1 MVDSLLY
8 EKSVYHILDDNNT
21 YKKVMSDPTEDYRR
35 ALVRLVED
43 ASINSLNEGLSKW
56 VDFHWQ
62 PLIQRTP
69 AYLKETTAVIES
81 IKKFQREKKLYFV
94 TCDIVN
100 LFSCIPHELAIEAIN
115 YHLQR
120 YSAYTDEIKEMII
133 RSTEYLLAH
142 NFFMFNSEYF
152 IQISYGA
159 TDPIFNDRIQFPS
172 VYRTIPNEY
181 HQFQVILQLL
191 LHFNWTWIGI
201 ISTDD
206 DSNIKA
212 TSELKQLLGYN
223 EICVEFLVVISMSK
237 NYNKLITVLKMSSS
251 NVIILYSTSQAFIV
265 MLQKIN
271 LKEVPSKVW
280 ISSVSLTILVD
291 LNFKKYLSA
300 FNGSL
305 VITVHKKDIDG
316 LQEFLLNSTLHSV
329 PDNPFVE
336 FFCMI
341 HFGFWHDYKK
351 ENNLWVEFLKSE
363 GKSTYIFTY
372 TIYNAVYFLAKALH
386 EMYTAKLLVKQ
397 SPSKRIKKLNI
408 YMKNVHLRTLEEDI
422 FFTLQGDVVNSF
434 VILNWVLYPNGTE
447 VKWRVGT
454 FLPSQQFAINTSA
467 IMWNLN
473 FTGIP
478 QSMCREIC
486 THGKRKSLQMGMLPC
501 CFDCVPCS
509 DGEIANLSG
518 MENCIKCPETFSSNI
533 NRTVCIIKTIEY
545 LSYDDHLGSTLAAIA
560 ISFAVASTLVMITFV
575 KHRNTAIVRANNQH
589 LSYVLLIAL
598 ILSFICSL
606 LFIGHPTEVTCLLR
620 HSLFLFVF
628 SVAISSLLGKTIT
641 VIVAFNAS
649 KPGSRFKKWMGSRVS
664 IGLTTLCSLGEFLIC
679 VTWTICAPPIVEF
692 DSKTSYDK
700 LILQCMDVS
709 MLYFYLAISYIGFL
723 ALLSFIVAYSAR
735 KLPDNFNEAHH
746 ITFSMLMFCS
756 VWLSFIPTYLST
768 RGKYTV
774 AVEVFAILISTA
786 GLLVCIFTP
795 KCYVILLKP
804 ELNDRRHIKI
814 TKKNNKKY

>member
-1 MVDSLLY
+1 MLQRIRDRRRGEEVPGPVDPQVEVEGDLAAGESATPAPAA
-8 EKSVYHILDDNNT
+8 EPSEMILDLIAEYIVPYAIT
-21 YKKVMSDPTEDYRR
+21 WEQ
-35 ALVRLVED
+35 ALAPEL
-43 ASINSLNEGLSKW
+43 
-56 VDFHWQ
+56 Q
-62 PLIQRTP
+62 PAAIGGDLRCH
-69 AYLKETTAVIES
+69 ES
-81 IKKFQREKKLYFV
+81 
-94 TCDIVN
+94 
-100 LFSCIPHELAIEAIN
+100 S
-115 YHLQR
+115 
-120 YSAYTDEIKEMII
+120 
-133 RSTEYLLAH
+133 
-142 NFFMFNSEYF
+142 
-152 IQISYGA
+152 ISYGA
-159 TDPIFNDRIQFPS
+159 IDPVFNDRIQFPS

-191 LHFNWTWIGI
+191 LHFKWTWIGI
-201 ISTDD
+201 ISTDGN
-206 DSNIKA
+206 SNIKA
-212 TSELKQLLGYN
+212 TRELKQLLESKG
-223 EICVEFLVVISMSK
+223 ICVEFLAVTSIVE
-237 NYNKLITVLKMSSS
+237 NDDKLIKVLLTSSS
-251 NVIILYSTSQAFIV
+251 NVVILYVTSEVIML
-265 MLQKIN
+265 MLQKR
-271 LKEVPSKVW
+271 LPSKMW
-280 ISSVSLTILVD
+280 ILPISLTILNTD
-291 LNFKKYLSA
+291 LHDKMLLFNV
-300 FNGSL
+300 NGSL
-305 VITVHKKDIDG
+305 KISIHIKDIDG
-316 LQEFLLNSTLHSV
+316 LREFLFNCSLQKM
-329 PDNPFVE
+329 PDNHFIE
-336 FFCMI
+336 TFYI
-341 HFGFWHDYKK
+341 THFGFWHLDNTDKP
-351 ENNLWVEFLKSE
+351 EANSVWVEFLKKE
-363 GKSTYIFTY
+363 STLSSIFTY

-386 EMYTAKLLVKQ
+386 EVYAANLLVKQ
-397 SPSKRIKKLNI
+397 SPERGIKRENIASAVKFYYAVKVTWLHDPPGQYDYSDTKQAQSFSFIKGNLSLDSCCASHRQHEPPLT
-408 YMKNVHLRTLEEDI
+408 VGLQLGDI
-422 FFTLQGDVVNSF
+422 VNSF
-434 VILNWVLYPNGTE
+434 VILNWVLYPNGTD
-447 VKWRVGT
+447 VSRHVGT
-454 FLPSQQFAINTSA
+454 FLPSQTLAINTSA
-467 IMWNLN
+467 IMWNPN
-473 FTGIP
+473 FTKIP

-509 DGEIANLSG
+509 DGEIANISG
-518 MENCIKCPETFSSNI
+518 MENCIKCPETFSSSI
-533 NRTVCIIKTIEY
+533 NRTVCIRKTIEY
-545 LSYDDHLGSTLAAIA
+545 LSYEDHLGSTLAAIA
-560 ISFAVASTLVMITFV
+560 ITFAVASTLVMITFV

-589 LSYVLLIAL
+589 LSYVLLMAL

-620 HSLFLFVF
+620 HSLFLFAF
-628 SVAISSLLGKTIT
+628 SVAISSILGKTIT

-723 ALLSFIVAYSAR
+723 ALLSFLVAYSAR

-774 AVEVFAILISTA
+774 AVEVFAIFISTA